1 MLLTFNKEAAFVHPC
16 VTNLPHGF
24 ATFTAEMLI
33 ATCNRTRDKWRHDP
47 QIFRPGDQRLS
58 VVFSHVGQS
67 VTPQMW
73 SSGPMK
79 DVYHTQRQWLK
90 LTVTGSPFFNAYC
103 NFLLFKLLYTPWTL
117 PLFSE
122 CCHRSSNK
130 KKKRKCISVLLY
142 WLLSPRSRT

>member
-67 VTPQMW
+67 VTPRMW
-73 SSGPMK
+73 SAGPMT
-79 DVYHTQRQWLK
+79 DFYNTQRQWLK
-90 LTVTGSPFFNAYC
+90 LTVTGRPFFNAYC
-103 NFLLFKLLYTPWTL
+103 NFFTLLVAAPWTL
-117 PLFSE
+117 PLISE
-122 CCHRSSNK
+122 CCHRSINK
-130 KKKRKCISVLLY
+130 KKKRKCISVLMY
-142 WLLSPRSRT
+142 WLRSRT